1 MMLVMNPE
9 SIEGNFIT
17 GSESS
22 FDIVNFRAPL
32 GNELENIF
40 TSSLTTQYVEQLD
53 FSSSCNYWFITFS
66 TFTASF
72 YNPFISNPISST
84 SVNPTSNYDDNL

>member
-1 MMLVMNPE
+1 MGDQELETQKVLLMLVKISFQDHFKNLGYYSHDISQSVFNDAVMNPE

-40 TSSLTTQYVEQLD
+40 TSSYQHNILK
-53 FSSSCNYWFITFS
+53 
-66 TFTASF
+66 
-72 YNPFISNPISST
+72 
-84 SVNPTSNYDDNL
+84 